1 MNIPK
6 IFIAGITGTSLM
18 TVFSYQVSQDKKEQF
33 REPLLLHKLISRLLP
48 PKYQYNPTVDGWTLH
63 YSVGLMFNVVY
74 DALWQRM
81 KSKPSLANGM
91 LTGAISGLIGASIW
105 KIILKLPP
113 NPPAVDVRKYY
124 YHLVAA
130 HIVFGVFSAMGYR
143 AVPERNQNNRSKQIE
158 KFNNTTRSVKISL
171 AG

>member
-1 MNIPK
+1 
-6 IFIAGITGTSLM
+6 M
-18 TVFSYQVSQDKKEQF
+18 TAFSYQVSQDKKEQF
-33 REPLLLHKLISRLLP
+33 REPQLLHKLISRLLP
-48 PKYQYNPTVDGWTLH
+48 PEYQYTSTADGWTLH

-105 KIILKLPP
+105 KIILKLHP

-124 YHLVAA
+124 YHLIAA
-130 HIVFGVFSAMGYR
+130 HIVFGVFSAVGYR
-143 AVPERNQNNRSKQIE
+143 AVPERNQITAPNKLKRSTIQPD
-158 KFNNTTRSVKISL
+158 L
-171 AG
+171 